1 MLPIVIALL
10 LQLPADT
17 GLIPARLVKATSP
30 LPPANAVAGTCVLAD
45 VPVDARGR
53 IGEITILQGLGPF
66 NDSATRAI
74 KQWQFS
80 PASRNGQSVASRVGV
95 LTVFRPPAL
104 GNAGVG
110 GPSLGFKQPT
120 PAKNNHPPMPI
131 AITDPGYPQTAT
143 TEGVVIIDVPID
155 KNGNPLTMVTIQ
167 DVPQLTDVARAAV
180 QSWKFMPAMESGQPV
195 VGRLIVAISF
205 VRPVVVIQQF

>member
-1 MLPIVIALL
+1 MLPIILALL
-10 LQLPADT
+10 LQLPAGA
-17 GLIPARLVKATSP
+17 GLLPAKLVKAVSP
-30 LPPANAVAGTCVLAD
+30 VPPSNAVAGTVVLAD

-53 IGEITILQGLGPF
+53 VGAITILQGLGPF

-80 PASRNGQSVASRVGV
+80 PATLSGQSVASRVGV

-104 GNAGVG
+104 GNVG
-110 GPSLGFKQPT
+110 SSDPAFGYKQPT
-120 PAKNNHPPMPI
+120 PSKNDHPPLPI
-131 AITDPGYPQTAT
+131 SIRAPDYPQTAT

-155 KNGNPLTMVTIQ
+155 KNGNPLTMLTVQ
-167 DVPQLTDVARAAV
+167 DVPQFTDIARAAI

-195 VGRLIVAISF
+195 VGMLIVAISF
-205 VRPVVVIQQF
+205 RRPVVVVNP